1 MTMAAG
7 ARVSTDGVDV
17 DGPKL
22 GSTMCVDVDA
32 DEYSVGSAVGS
43 EFSGASSSGSNKGD
57 CVLGDHVGPTAE
69 GGGVASEAARRS
81 MTLHPITDQQYPP
94 SRQSVWSPLGQCVSK
109 LQPSSALSNDDPQ
122 KLVLIGSSCET
133 GLSVAGTDVDEIV
146 GRKVGW
152 GVMSRKLQ
160 VVSAQHSS
168 PSSHSSSEPPG
179 HHIGLP
185 LPSQLVDASI
195 HDTPQ
200 NLKFCGSS

>member
-1 MTMAAG
+1 MTMATG

-43 EFSGASSSGSNKGD
+43 GFSGASPSGSNEGD
-57 CVLGDHVGPTAE
+57 CALCDHVDPTAE
-69 GGGVASEAARRS
+69 GRGVASEAARRS
-81 MTLHPITDQQYPP
+81 TTLHPITDQQYPP
-94 SRQSVWSPLGQCVSK
+94 SGQSVWSPLGQCVSK
-109 LQPSSALSNDDPQ
+109 LHPSSALSNDHPQ
-122 KLVLIGSSCET
+122 KLVFIGSSCET
-133 GLSVAGTDVDEIV
+133 FSVAATDVGEIV
-146 GRKVGW
+146 RRKVGW
-152 GVMSRKLQ
+152 GVMPKMLQ

-179 HHIGLP
+179 HHLGLL

-195 HDTPQ
+195 HVKPQ